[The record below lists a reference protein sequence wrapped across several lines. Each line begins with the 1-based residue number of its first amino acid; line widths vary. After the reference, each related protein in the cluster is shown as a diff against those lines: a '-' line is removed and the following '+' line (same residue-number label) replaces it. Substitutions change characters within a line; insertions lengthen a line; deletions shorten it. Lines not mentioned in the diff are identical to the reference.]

1 GLDYLFSSVGTYA
14 YGSTETRT
22 KQGEEHK
29 VEREYNRFHLLVR
42 EETTH
47 TDTQAKVTSTEMTET
62 AYYSNGGYFHE
73 DHAYCQLPGIT
84 TRTWKRNTGMPYLE
98 GEIRQYKPDGNLERE
113 AQVHGDPRIDKPVL
127 GLTTAYQWH
136 PTGGEGADP
145 RDPNFFTPR
154 LKRTARIP
162 DPTAAHKDAPTL
174 YQHYS
179 YEKAAA
185 LPGAGPK
192 SWHRIKREV
201 LSLSENESG
210 DGLQATDY
218 AYFDTPSQYQTHGRV
233 KAETVTL
240 NGKPTVTAYC
250 YDCEEEAGQHVT
262 APVDLPA
269 HVKALQGRIKPLQR
283 KLLNNEPVLTT
294 FQTVEGWDHKE
305 GAEDEASRQKT
316 ITLTHS
322 LLTGEP
328 VLNADDNDVQIQ
340 YKYDQLRRVT
350 AETVA
355 PDDDAF
361 KATRHYTYTLCS
373 KPGDQAQQTRQDVNE
388 VITRTTLDG
397 LNRVVK
403 EERQDT
409 DFDAGNYCLLY
420 TAVYNTL
427 GQLTE
432 QTEYDWHEK
441 TLVPLNSTFEYDI
454 WGQQRAVTGPDKV
467 KVIEENDP
475 VGTPESKGK
484 RVLSWREEGSEANP
498 KKTGITE
505 IWLNRFN
512 EQVWIERRDLRDGRV
527 SLQVNGF
534 DGLGR
539 LVEQVVGDTVKR
551 ITGFTYDAFNRNVKT
566 VLPGGAIVLR
576 TYAEHSGEDL
586 PITIAVQE
594 SAVAESKELGTQ
606 DFDGLGR
613 MAVSTTGGRE
623 QTYAYDAGV
632 RKPKTVKT
640 PEGEIHYTYEL
651 KLSENPET
659 RLMGAGTTAGE
670 LEVIYDYDKKNARLK
685 GWTMPAEG
693 ERPWQRLKREYYQ
706 TGQIKSETWTQHE
719 SGDEQAP
726 PIGEPQTQHYVYS
739 HRGRLLKY
747 TDVLGQV
754 QTNDYYPTG
763 QLQKTTLKDKAGKVL
778 LETDFTYYELGQL
791 KSYTTHDRE
800 AGQSLATELQY
811 DEFDRESER
820 KFTAGSMV
828 QTLTQLYD
836 DVDALTTRTLSEG
849 GVNLRV
855 ETYAYDKRQRLET
868 YTFSGRGVD
877 NDPYQPQD
885 PYGNYIT
892 EQVFD
897 FDALDNITEVVT
909 TFVGGS
915 NTATYHFEGD
925 DPAQLSRITNKA
937 TDPTVRTLNG
947 YPAEIVLAYDDNG
960 NLTNDEQG
968 RVLKYNALNQLL
980 SVSEEEQQIV
990 SYFYNPQNILMG
1002 TDEEQRFYLGDEL
1015 TALKT
1020 GDGGT
1025 RISTSPAGP
1034 LAETTVSQGQE

>member
-1 GLDYLFSSVGTYA
+1 LD
-14 YGSTETRT
+14 
-22 KQGEEHK
+22 
-29 VEREYNRFHLLVR
+29 
-42 EETTH
+42 
-47 TDTQAKVTSTEMTET
+47 D
-62 AYYSNGGYFHE
+62 
-73 DHAYCQLPGIT
+73 
-84 TRTWKRNTGMPYLE
+84 
-98 GEIRQYKPDGNLERE
+98 
-113 AQVHGDPRIDKPVL
+113 
-127 GLTTAYQWH
+127 
-136 PTGGEGADP
+136 
-145 RDPNFFTPR
+145 
-154 LKRTARIP
+154 
-162 DPTAAHKDAPTL
+162 
-174 YQHYS
+174 
-179 YEKAAA
+179 
-185 LPGAGPK
+185 
-192 SWHRIKREV
+192 
-201 LSLSENESG
+201 
-210 DGLQATDY
+210 
-218 AYFDTPSQYQTHGRV
+218 
-233 KAETVTL
+233 
-240 NGKPTVTAYC
+240 
-250 YDCEEEAGQHVT
+250 
-262 APVDLPA
+262 
-269 HVKALQGRIKPLQR
+269 
-283 KLLNNEPVLTT
+283 EPVLTT
-294 FQTVEGWDHKE
+294 FQTVTGWDHKDGGSPE
-305 GAEDEASRQKT
+305 ESRQKT
-316 ITLTHS
+316 MTLTHS

-328 VLNADDNDVQIQ
+328 VLNADDNDVQIH
-340 YKYDQLRRVT
+340 YEYDQLRRVT

-355 PDDDAF
+355 PADDAF

-373 KPGDQAQQTRQDVNE
+373 KPTDQAQQTRQDVNE

-403 EERQDT
+403 EERQDK
-409 DFDAGNYCLLY
+409 DFDAGNYRLLY

-441 TLVPLNSTFEYDI
+441 TLVPLKSTFEYDI
-454 WGQQRAVTGPDKV
+454 WGQQRAVTGPDNV
-467 KVIEENDP
+467 KLIEENDP

-484 RVLSWREEGSEANP
+484 RVSSWREEGSGANP
-498 KKTGITE
+498 KKTGVTE

-512 EQVWIERRDLRDGRV
+512 EQDRIERRDLRNGRL
-527 SLQVNGF
+527 SLQVNGH

-551 ITGFTYDAFNRNVKT
+551 TTGFAYDPFNRNVKT
-566 VLPGGAIVLR
+566 VLPDGAFVLR

-586 PITIAVQE
+586 PITIAVQQ
-594 SAVAESKELGTQ
+594 SALAEVKELGTQ
-606 DFDGLGR
+606 GFDGLGR
-613 MAVSTTGGRE
+613 MALSNTGGRE
-623 QTYAYDAGV
+623 QAYIYDAGV
-632 RKPKTVKT
+632 RKPKTVST

-651 KLSENPET
+651 KLSENPAS
-659 RLMGAGTTAGE
+659 RVMGATAGE
-670 LEVIYDYDKKNARLK
+670 LAVIYNYDKKNARLD

-693 ERPWQRLKREYYQ
+693 ERHWQKLKCEYHQ

-719 SGDEQAP
+719 SGDEDAP

-747 TDVLGQV
+747 TDVLGQI

-763 QLQKTTLKDKAGKVL
+763 QLKKTTLKDRAGKVL

-791 KSYTTHDRE
+791 QSYTTHDRE
-800 AGQSLATELQY
+800 AGQSLATELKY
-811 DEFDRESER
+811 DEFDREIER

-828 QTLTQLYD
+828 QTLIQLYD
-836 DVDALTTRTLSEG
+836 DVDALKKRTLSEK

-855 ETYAYDKRQRLET
+855 ETYEYDKRQRLEK

-892 EQVFD
+892 GQVFT

-937 TDPTVRTLNG
+937 TDPSVRTLNG
-947 YPAEIVLAYDDNG
+947 YPEEIVLEYDENG
-960 NLTNDEQG
+960 NLVKDEQG
-968 RVLKYNALNQLL
+968 RALKYNALNQLL
-980 SVSEEEQQIV
+980 SVSEEQQQIV

-1034 LAETTVSQGQE
+1034 LAELTVASMKE